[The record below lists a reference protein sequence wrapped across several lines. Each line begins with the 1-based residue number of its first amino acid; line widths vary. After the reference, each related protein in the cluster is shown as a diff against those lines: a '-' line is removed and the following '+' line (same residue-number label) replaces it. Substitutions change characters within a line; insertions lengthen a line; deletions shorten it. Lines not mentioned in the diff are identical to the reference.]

1 MTNYA
6 NGDTGSDRAYD
17 AEQEAR
23 EVAIDAKNQWIVEN
37 GPFETEEEADLAYDE
52 WVAELQNDAEQTAH
66 DEWVDSM
73 EYWNPIEQGM
83 YDDDPNP
90 YHGDYSEM

>member
-17 AEQEAR
+17 YER
-23 EVAIDAKNQWIVEN
+23 EVREAAIDAQNEWIREN
-37 GPFETEEEADLAYDE
+37 GPFETEDEADAAYADAKRE
-52 WVAELQNDAEQTAH
+52 WEEETYREEQRYEAMAMWS
-66 DEWVDSM
+66 DV
-73 EYWNPIEQGM
+73 EQGR